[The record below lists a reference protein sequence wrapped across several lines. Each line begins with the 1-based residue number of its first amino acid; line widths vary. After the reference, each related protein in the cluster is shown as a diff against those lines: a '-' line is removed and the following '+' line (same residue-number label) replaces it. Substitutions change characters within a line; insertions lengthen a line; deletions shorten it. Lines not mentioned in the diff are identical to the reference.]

1 MNSSQL
7 KSNGGSDGI
16 PVFRIVWFQLIGTLV
31 AALAFLLLD
40 LVSAYSVL
48 LGGLV
53 CVIPNAFMAQRFVSA
68 ISLERG
74 RVFGRLIA
82 GEAGKLLLTAGL
94 FVLVF
99 ALVEP
104 LHMLLFFGSLF
115 VVQLLSWAAPV
126 LLQINRVQ
134 ENGR

>member
-1 MNSSQL
+1 MNSSHLQPAA
-7 KSNGGSDGI
+7 GSDDI
-16 PVFRIVWFQLIGTLV
+16 PVFRIVWLQLIGTLV
-31 AALAFLLLD
+31 AALAFLFLD
-40 LVSAYSVL
+40 HVSAYSVL

-68 ISLERG
+68 FSLDRG
-74 RVFGRLIA
+74 KVFGRLIA

-99 ALVEP
+99 TMVEP
-104 LHMLLFFGSLF
+104 LQTLLFFGALI

-126 LLQINRVQ
+126 LLRVKRVQ
-134 ENGR
+134 

>member
-7 KSNGGSDGI
+7 KSIGGSDGI
-16 PVFRIVWFQLIGTLV
+16 PVFRIVWIQLIGTLV

-40 LVSAYSVL
+40 HVSAYSVL

-68 ISLERG
+68 SSLEG
-74 RVFGRLIA
+74 GKAFGRLIA

-99 ALVEP
+99 VLVEP
-104 LHMLLFFGSLF
+104 LQTLLFFGALF
-115 VVQLLSWAAPV
+115 IVQLLSWTAPV
-126 LLQINRVQ
+126 LLRINRVK
-134 ENGR
+134 

>member
-1 MNSSQL
+1 MSSSQL
-7 KSNGGSDGI
+7 KSTGESDGI
-16 PVFRIVWFQLIGTLV
+16 PVFRIVWLQLIGTLV
-31 AALAFLLLD
+31 AALAFLFLD
-40 LVSAYSVL
+40 HVSAYSVL

-68 ISLERG
+68 FSLDRG
-74 RVFGRLIA
+74 KVFGRLIA

-99 ALVEP
+99 TMVEP
-104 LHMLLFFGSLF
+104 LQTLLFFGALI

-126 LLQINRVQ
+126 LLRINRVK
-134 ENGR
+134 

>member
-1 MNSSQL
+1 MNGSRL
-7 KSNGGSDGI
+7 KPTAGSDGI

-31 AALAFLLLD
+31 AASAFLLLD
-40 LVSAYSVL
+40 LISAYSVL

-68 ISLERG
+68 LSLERG
-74 RVFGRLIA
+74 KVFRRLMA

-99 ALVEP
+99 MLVEP
-104 LHMLLFFGSLF
+104 LHMLLFFVALAVAQLF
-115 VVQLLSWAAPV
+115 TWLAPV
-126 LLQINRVQ
+126 LLRINRVQ
-134 ENGR
+134 